1 MTNRTWSRVPIAL
14 CLTFAILCTYTMVGL
29 AAPEQGQRKL
39 TGDLTVSGGVLVD
52 GERAVSGVVFFSG
65 SSIATAHDSGAVLSL
80 GNLGRVEYMP
90 ESISSTFSFTETGT
104 KGSLDAG
111 RVLVSKPQGA
121 TAVLTTAGGSVVADA
136 NEAAV
141 FSVSVNDGHTVVVTQ
156 AGRVSFHA
164 VSGVKNVAAGE
175 TLSVSQQTGDTQP
188 QPNDEEGARAAA
200 TVATIIAAAIA
211 AVVIIIAARDG
222 NDNVAPV
229 TPPPVSPAR

>member
-1 MTNRTWSRVPIAL
+1 
-14 CLTFAILCTYTMVGL
+14 MVGL

-65 SSIATAHDSGAVLSL
+65 SSIATEHDSGAVLSL
-80 GNLGRVEYMP
+80 GKLGRVEYMP
-90 ESISSTFSFTETGT
+90 DSSSNTFSFTETGT
-104 KGSLDAG
+104 KGSLDTG

-121 TAVLTTAGGSVVADA
+121 SAVLITAGGSVVADA
-136 NEAAV
+136 NEPAV
-141 FSVSVNDGHTVVVTQ
+141 FSVSVNDGHTVVATQ

-164 VSGVKNVAAGE
+164 SSGVKNVAAGE

-188 QPNDEEGARAAA
+188 QTKDEGGARAAA

-211 AVVIIIAARDG
+211 AVVIILAARDG
-222 NDNVAPV
+222 DDNAPV
-229 TPPPVSPAR
+229 TPPNPSPAR

>member
-65 SSIATAHDSGAVLSL
+65 SSIATSHDSGAILSL
-80 GNLGRVEYMP
+80 GKLGRVEYMP
-90 ESISSTFSFTETGT
+90 ESSSTFSFTETGT

-121 TAVLTTAGGSVVADA
+121 SAVLTTAGGSVVADA

-141 FSVSVNDGHTVVVTQ
+141 FSVSVNDGHTVVATQ

-164 VSGVKNVAAGE
+164 ASGVKNVAAGE
-175 TLSVSQQTGDTQP
+175 TLSVSQQTGDTQ
-188 QPNDEEGARAAA
+188 QQTDDEAGARSAA

-211 AVVIIIAARDG
+211 AVVIIIAARDS
-222 NDNVAPV
+222 NDNAPV
-229 TPPPVSPAR
+229 TPPNPSPAR